1 MDALLHLIAN
11 YGLAVVFVSV
21 LIDQG
26 GIPIPAYPALIV
38 TASLAVRDGEAAW
51 PIVFVAVVASLI
63 ADLAWFAGGR
73 RYGVRLLRLMCRV
86 SLSPESCVLAT
97 RGIYARWGAPS
108 LMVAKFMPGFAAV
121 ATVLAGETRVRLST
135 FLFFDAIGALV
146 WAALAVLLGLVF
158 HNAVN
163 EAIEVVDTFGR
174 YGLLVV
180 ALLVLAF
187 VAWKWWQRKIYID
200 ELRMAR
206 VTPAELLER
215 MQAGES
221 TLILDVR
228 ADKHRSNTGWIP
240 GSVHIVTLD
249 DAAELASDEVIVYC
263 DCPNELSAAAL
274 AVELRKRGF
283 SRVRPLA
290 GGFEGWRELGHP
302 VESARG

>member
-38 TASLAVRDGEAAW
+38 TASLAVRNGEAAW
-51 PIVFVAVVASLI
+51 PIVLVAVVASLI

-121 ATVLAGETRVRLST
+121 ATVLAGETRVRVST
-135 FLFFDAIGALV
+135 FLLFDAIGALV
-146 WAALAVLLGLVF
+146 WAALAVLLGVVF

-163 EAIEVVDTFGR
+163 EALDLVDTFGR
-174 YGLLVV
+174 YGLLLL

-187 VAWKWWQRKIYID
+187 VAWKWWQRKAYLD

-228 ADKHRSNTGWIP
+228 GHKHRSNTGWIP

-249 DAAELASDEVIVYC
+249 DAANLASDEVIVYC

-290 GGFEGWRELGHP
+290 GGFESWRELGHP
-302 VESARG
+302 VESARR

>member
-1 MDALLHLIAN
+1 MEALLRLIEN
-11 YGLAVVFVSV
+11 YGLIVVFVSV

-38 TASLAVRDGEAAW
+38 TASLANGEAVW
-51 PIVFVAVVASLI
+51 PIVVVAVAASLL

-73 RYGVRLLRLMCRV
+73 RHGVRLLRLMCRV

-135 FLFFDAIGALV
+135 FLLFDAIGALLWSV
-146 WAALAVLLGLVF
+146 LAVVLGVVF

-163 EAIEVVDTFGR
+163 EALDVVDAFGR
-174 YGLLVV
+174 YGLLLV
-180 ALLVLAF
+180 ALLVFAF
-187 VAWKWWQRKIYID
+187 VAWKWWQRKAYLD

-206 VTPAELLER
+206 VSPGELLER
-215 MQAGES
+215 MQSGDS

-228 ADKHRSNTGWIP
+228 ADGHRRNTGWIP

-249 DAAELASDEVIVYC
+249 DAAALASDEVIVYC

-302 VESARG
+302 VESARP

>member
-38 TASLAVRDGEAAW
+38 TASLAVRNGEAAW
-51 PIVFVAVVASLI
+51 PIVFVAVAASLI

-86 SLSPESCVLAT
+86 SISPESCVLAT

-146 WAALAVLLGLVF
+146 WATLAVLLGVVF
-158 HNAVN
+158 HDAVN

-174 YGLLVV
+174 YGLLVI

-187 VAWKWWQRKIYID
+187 VAWKWWQRKAYLD

-228 ADKHRSNTGWIP
+228 GDKHRNSGWIP

-249 DAAELASDEVIVYC
+249 DAAGLASDEVVVYC

-290 GGFEGWRELGHP
+290 GGFEGWRDLGHP
-302 VESARG
+302 VESTRG